1 METKIYAAYG
11 SNMNLEQMKKHC
23 PKAKVIGNGELLG
36 YKLTFRGRNAGFVNV
51 EVDDKENV
59 PIVLWA
65 ITKECE
71 MELDRYEGYPKFYKK
86 EVVTIKTVD
95 GEQTAMMYA
104 MNKSYEGMPAMPSE
118 NYFEIIRQ
126 GYQDHAINTEYL
138 TKVLKMVQDE
148 ITNQ

>member
-23 PKAKVIGNGELLG
+23 PKAKVIGTGELMG

-51 EVDDKENV
+51 EIDDAESV

-65 ITKECE
+65 ITPECE

-86 EVVTIKTVD
+86 EVVTIKTVG
-95 GEQTAMMYA
+95 GEQTAMLYHMT
-104 MNKSYEGMPAMPSE
+104 KSYEGMPAMPTE

-126 GYQDHAINTEYL
+126 GYQDNGINAEYL
-138 TKVLKMVQDE
+138 TKVLKIMESE
-148 ITNQ
+148 ITN